1 MFLDAE
7 LSGFDLNMEQ
17 DVKIRGT
24 ISRTIESNLL
34 LMAQLEEIFFK
45 NESAFLK

>member
-1 MFLDAE
+1 MFLDVE

-24 ISRTIESNLL
+24 VSRIIRSNFLLIVES
-34 LMAQLEEIFFK
+34 EGSFFIFSK
-45 NESAFLK
+45 

>member
-1 MFLDAE
+1 MFLDVE

-24 ISRTIESNLL
+24 VSRTIRSNLL
-34 LMAQLEEIFFK
+34 LIAESEGSFFVFSK
-45 NESAFLK
+45 